1 MKNNSIPKEFL
12 ALESICP
19 YSYQIKLS
27 DYQNLPD
34 NQQQLTSFITHIIE
48 IAFQTLNNNKG
59 SEIYLYL
66 FPKVEKKPIK
76 LVNQFD
82 KMFADSIDEINNEP
96 KYMKFTKSNLALVSK
111 TIKKHLTPDLLP
123 KKYRKQNEISP
134 TFGHCHTASACL
146 QKIFGSKNIKLYR
159 GHDGEIYHWWAVDKD
174 GKQIDL
180 TADQYYSVGKNPPY
194 DVGEKSSMLG
204 FAYRTRTLT
213 LLDKVTKELSLN
225 GTPLM

>member
-1 MKNNSIPKEFL
+1 MEYNEKNLNIVSDVIMKN
-12 ALESICP
+12 
-19 YSYQIKLS
+19 
-27 DYQNLPD
+27 
-34 NQQQLTSFITHIIE
+34 LTS
-48 IAFQTLNNNKG
+48 
-59 SEIYLYL
+59 
-66 FPKVEKKPIK
+66 
-76 LVNQFD
+76 
-82 KMFADSIDEINNEP
+82 
-96 KYMKFTKSNLALVSK
+96 
-111 TIKKHLTPDLLP
+111 DLLP
-123 KKYRKQNEISP
+123 KKFIERNASNP

-159 GHDGEIYHWWAVDKD
+159 GHDGEIYHWWAVDKH

>member
-1 MKNNSIPKEFL
+1 MKYNK
-12 ALESICP
+12 
-19 YSYQIKLS
+19 
-27 DYQNLPD
+27 QNL
-34 NQQQLTSFITHIIE
+34 
-48 IAFQTLNNNKG
+48 
-59 SEIYLYL
+59 
-66 FPKVEKKPIK
+66 K
-76 LVNQFD
+76 LVSD
-82 KMFADSIDEINNEP
+82 IIM
-96 KYMKFTKSNLALVSK
+96 
-111 TIKKHLTPDLLP
+111 KHLTIDLLP
-123 KKYRKQNEISP
+123 KKFIERNASNP

>member
-1 MKNNSIPKEFL
+1 MEYNEKNLNIVSDVIMKN
-12 ALESICP
+12 
-19 YSYQIKLS
+19 
-27 DYQNLPD
+27 
-34 NQQQLTSFITHIIE
+34 LTS
-48 IAFQTLNNNKG
+48 
-59 SEIYLYL
+59 
-66 FPKVEKKPIK
+66 
-76 LVNQFD
+76 
-82 KMFADSIDEINNEP
+82 
-96 KYMKFTKSNLALVSK
+96 
-111 TIKKHLTPDLLP
+111 DLLP
-123 KKYRKQNEISP
+123 KKFIERNASNP

-146 QKIFGSKNIKLYR
+146 QKIFGSNNIKLYR
-159 GHDGEIYHWWAVDKD
+159 GHDGEIYHWWAVDKH

>member
-1 MKNNSIPKEFL
+1 MEYNEKNLKIVSDVIMKN
-12 ALESICP
+12 
-19 YSYQIKLS
+19 
-27 DYQNLPD
+27 
-34 NQQQLTSFITHIIE
+34 LTS
-48 IAFQTLNNNKG
+48 
-59 SEIYLYL
+59 
-66 FPKVEKKPIK
+66 
-76 LVNQFD
+76 
-82 KMFADSIDEINNEP
+82 
-96 KYMKFTKSNLALVSK
+96 
-111 TIKKHLTPDLLP
+111 DLLP
-123 KKYRKQNEISP
+123 KKFIERNASNP

-159 GHDGEIYHWWAVDKD
+159 GHDGEIYHWWAVDKH

-204 FAYRTRTLT
+204 FSYRTRTLT